1 MKNFILSTMLISTSF
16 ILSADGSKVFKE
28 KCSSCH
34 AQEMTK
40 SFAMKNIMTLKAPP
54 MVEVSN
60 KLKDNIKIIDGDN
73 DIKRAVVIA
82 FVKDYVIN
90 PTIFHSMC
98 DPFPLEHFGVMPS
111 MKGKIT
117 QSELDEVSEWVY
129 DYYEGKK
136 FE

>member
-1 MKNFILSTMLISTSF
+1 MKKIIVSSIILFSLTQ
-16 ILSADGSKVFKE
+16 LSADGLKVFKE
-28 KCSSCH
+28 KCSTCH

-40 SFAMKNIMTLKAPP
+40 SFAMKNLMTLKAPP

-60 KLKDNIKIIDGDN
+60 KIKDNIKIVEGDS
-73 DIKRAVVIA
+73 DIKRAVVVA
-82 FVKDYVIN
+82 FIKDYVIN

-98 DPFPLEHFGVMPS
+98 EAFPLEHFGVMPS

-136 FE
+136 F